1 MPGNLR
7 LPVRRPR
14 TLRAPIGN
22 VPIRPVPR
30 CEEPRGRRAP
40 RIALLLV
47 LVLSSTPAVAHD
59 ASSWGGIFRTRDGG
73 ATWFPA
79 NPGLLVSSALGLA
92 ISPTDPHHLLLAT
105 DSGLLRSQN
114 GGRDWE
120 LVAPTVLVGAVFAAA
135 FDADGQRA
143 LVSTA
148 LALFRSDGGD
158 GWRQIPT
165 PAGATPARALVPA
178 SVAGRVY
185 LAGGTGLARSD
196 DWGASWSSVAD
207 GLPAAPV
214 AALVAAPG
222 APETLYAIVDGRVWA
237 GADGGRTWRL
247 RSTGLPPVAMEALGW
262 DPRDPARLWA
272 AGGDRVFRSDDR
284 GGRWQ
289 PVGRPLPERNTA
301 VRGVTAAGPALVL
314 TTDRG
319 IYRSGDGGARWELVI
334 DNVPVHLEAGPL
346 VRDPVDPATLYAGF
360 ALIPYAELWRGA
372 AGGGSALVLL
382 DPISLAGAI
391 VLLMLLAL
399 AAMIV
404 LRRLAPSSRPAG
416 DRGRAAPRTAAG
428 RTGDMRP

>member
-1 MPGNLR
+1 
-7 LPVRRPR
+7 
-14 TLRAPIGN
+14 
-22 VPIRPVPR
+22 
-30 CEEPRGRRAP
+30 
-40 RIALLLV
+40 
-47 LVLSSTPAVAHD
+47 
-59 ASSWGGIFRTRDGG
+59 
-73 ATWFPA
+73 
-79 NPGLLVSSALGLA
+79 
-92 ISPTDPHHLLLAT
+92 
-105 DSGLLRSQN
+105 
-114 GGRDWE
+114 
-120 LVAPTVLVGAVFAAA
+120 VGAVFAVA

-143 LVSTA
+143 LVSTG

-158 GWRQIPT
+158 DWRQIPI

-214 AALVAAPG
+214 AALVAAPE

-247 RSTGLPPVAMEALGW
+247 RNTGLPPVAMEALGR
-262 DPRDPARLWA
+262 DPGDPARLWA
-272 AGGDRVFRSDDR
+272 AGGDRVFRTDDR

-319 IYRSGDGGARWELVI
+319 IYRSGDGGGRWELVI

-372 AGGGSALVLL
+372 AGGGSALGGLDPISLAGAELWRGAAGGGSALGRL

-391 VLLMLLAL
+391 VLLVLLAL
-399 AAMIV
+399 AAVIV
-404 LRRLAPSSRPAG
+404 LRRLAPYYRPPG
-416 DRGRAAPRTAAG
+416 DGGRAARRTAAA
-428 RTGDMRP
+428 RTEDMRP